1 VSHCLTHSLCLSVC
15 LSACPNVTS
24 IPPVSLPHYLT
35 HPPVLAYFATLGAS
49 MAHCFR
55 GCSRRW
61 TAAALLSM
69 GVTWAFIIR
78 WTVRYKVS
86 E

>member
-1 VSHCLTHSLCLSVC
+1 
-15 LSACPNVTS
+15 
-24 IPPVSLPHYLT
+24 
-35 HPPVLAYFATLGAS
+35 
-49 MAHCFR
+49 MALCFR